1 MENRGITE
9 KDIEKIVVIS
19 DTDGCYIPDE
29 SVFSSEKEELRYEDD
44 GIYTS
49 DVEGIRKRNKFKS
62 KKLEPVIKGEMLG
75 DIPLEIYYFSCN
87 LDHVIHGER
96 NMDSSKKVSS
106 AEDFSDL
113 YDGEEEKFVEFV
125 DEFGVEKKFN
135 DSWKFIKKDLNSLM
149 RYSNMN
155 VFFINNLRYFNDVAK
170 VVIEK
175 CMRESEN

>member
-1 MENRGITE
+1 
-9 KDIEKIVVIS
+9 
-19 DTDGCYIPDE
+19 
-29 SVFSSEKEELRYEDD
+29 
-44 GIYTS
+44 
-49 DVEGIRKRNKFKS
+49 
-62 KKLEPVIKGEMLG
+62 
-75 DIPLEIYYFSCN
+75 
-87 LDHVIHGER
+87 
-96 NMDSSKKVSS
+96 MDSSKKVSS

-175 CMRESEN
+175 CMRDSES